1 MGKIHT
7 TKFCF
12 YHQGVK
18 YLVVVFFRSLW
29 ISFLKG
35 VLVRAKR
42 KASLKDSVDS
52 GFTRR
57 KPIQPKF
64 SPFSQKMVDIV
75 FTRRK
80 PIHPKTF
87 QVGGSVEAVNLP
99 HGNQDNQNFHI
110 QLVLSHFP
118 RSGGLDRVLTGR
130 KPIHKKNPSWGQCC
144 CRSQFTRRKSIQRRF
159 SLSILLLS
167 FDYFSLSK

>member
-1 MGKIHT
+1 MLLANKYFPMHFNNKVNRRFVSVESLELVGCKDIIYRVFWLIKLNSEVPVGKIHT
-7 TKFCF
+7 TEFCF

-18 YLVVVFFRSLW
+18 YLIVVFCCLFRSSW
-29 ISFLKG
+29 ISFLKC

-52 GFTRR
+52 GFTRK

-87 QVGGSVEAVNLP
+87 QVGGSVVTVNLP
-99 HGNQDNQNFHI
+99 HGNQYNQIFTFNF
-110 QLVLSHFP
+110 
-118 RSGGLDRVLTGR
+118 
-130 KPIHKKNPSWGQCC
+130 
-144 CRSQFTRRKSIQRRF
+144 F
-159 SLSILLLS
+159 SLT
-167 FDYFSLSK
+167 F